1 MAKKSKESERAAADA
16 VIDDRKDAKVQD
28 ERAAADTVI
37 GKWKKVQDEIF
48 SNNAV
53 DETNFRFPALSL
65 EMVRFLESM
74 KPGFREKVPGF
85 RKMTLQQILDA

>member
-16 VIDDRKDAKVQD
+16 VIDDRKDA
-28 ERAAADTVI
+28 
-37 GKWKKVQDEIF
+37 KVQDEIF

>member
-1 MAKKSKESERAAADA
+1 MAKKSKESDRVAADA
-16 VIDDRKDAKVQD
+16 VIDDRKDA
-28 ERAAADTVI
+28 
-37 GKWKKVQDEIF
+37 KVQDEIF